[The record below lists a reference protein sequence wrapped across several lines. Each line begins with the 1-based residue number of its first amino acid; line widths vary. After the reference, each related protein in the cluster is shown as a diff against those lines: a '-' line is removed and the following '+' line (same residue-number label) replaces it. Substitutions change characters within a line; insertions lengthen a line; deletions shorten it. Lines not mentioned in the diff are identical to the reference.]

1 MALGHQRA
9 RVRGLRPY
17 RAGTVWGV
25 LMLLVHPL
33 VVMGQ
38 EPPNIPDLELEY
50 RRAQAEY
57 EAAFRALEARE
68 AQLNQAY
75 EALDDARAAGDEAGT
90 NVALR
95 RVMDLSGEL
104 REIQLR
110 VDQRAEELRGA
121 RAQLL
126 RAFRSRV
133 DEFIVQV
140 DSARNDAERAN
151 LAALLE
157 DANNRLLEL
166 LAQEEPETVL
176 EPMRD
181 ITISTT
187 DLPIDI
193 RRKAATLDYRADQ
206 HEARLADIDRRLQE
220 LREDQRRVRTV
231 SDFLSDMAR
240 FGDTRMPVGPPGGR
254 ATNPPLNP
262 DQRPAAGD
270 SLAAATRPMTLE
282 ERIQS
287 LEILRRE
294 LEERIQL
301 IREKAERFRALAG
314 GGVP

>member
-1 MALGHQRA
+1 MALGHPRA
-9 RVRGLRPY
+9 RFRGLRPF
-17 RAGTVWGV
+17 AFGAVWGV
-25 LMLLVHPL
+25 LLLLMRPPL
-33 VVMGQ
+33 AGAQ
-38 EPPNIPDLELEY
+38 EPPDIPGLELEY

-95 RVMDLSGEL
+95 RVIDLSSEL

-126 RAFRSRV
+126 RAFRGRV
-133 DEFIVQV
+133 DELIVQV
-140 DSARNDAERAN
+140 DSARSDTERAN
-151 LAALLE
+151 LAAILE

-166 LAQEEPETVL
+166 LSQEEPETVL

-254 ATNPPLNP
+254 ETNPPLNQ
-262 DQRPAAGD
+262 DQRPVAGD
-270 SLAAATRPMTLE
+270 SLAAAARPMTLE

-287 LEILRRE
+287 LEILRGE

-301 IREKAERFRALAG
+301 IRDKAERFRALAG
-314 GGVP
+314 GGVA